1 MDEQQVTMAHE
12 GSSAATTT
20 ADLAAGQST
29 RARPISV
36 TLGVGLAPYQRTL
49 PEALVRSGMLRRL
62 FRFGVDLDVFDP
74 NESNSLELVQRFG
87 IYRSA
92 NRVLWAVWRRLPGT
106 RRSRLPIV
114 PGCWMADLLTAA
126 YIPESDIFH
135 SWTAVSLASLK
146 AGKRQKAITLIENPM
161 LHPRHWQREVLA
173 ECDRFGLRPKACD
186 AVLPAALIDRRVREF
201 ELCDCIIVPS
211 EGARQSF
218 EECGC
223 GPKARVVWPGV
234 DHRTYRLPEAGRNS
248 SVFRVCCVG
257 RVELAKGIPYL
268 VEAWKRLRLPN
279 AELVL
284 VGEIRP
290 ELESILNGCASHN
303 IRLAGFVARDSVAEY
318 YQQSSMFVFPSVNEG
333 LALVLLEAMAC
344 GLPVLATER
353 SGAKECVTEGVD
365 GFIVPS
371 RNIDALADAIWWC
384 YHHPDEL
391 AAMGKAARRK
401 VEDQFTLEH
410 YVERQIAMY
419 RRLVAG

>member
-62 FRFGVDLDVFDP
+62 FRFGVDLDVLDP

-146 AGKRQKAITLIENPM
+146 
-161 LHPRHWQREVLA
+161 
-173 ECDRFGLRPKACD
+173 
-186 AVLPAALIDRRVREF
+186 
-201 ELCDCIIVPS
+201 
-211 EGARQSF
+211 
-218 EECGC
+218 
-223 GPKARVVWPGV
+223 
-234 DHRTYRLPEAGRNS
+234 
-248 SVFRVCCVG
+248 
-257 RVELAKGIPYL
+257 
-268 VEAWKRLRLPN
+268 
-279 AELVL
+279 
-284 VGEIRP
+284 
-290 ELESILNGCASHN
+290 
-303 IRLAGFVARDSVAEY
+303 
-318 YQQSSMFVFPSVNEG
+318 
-333 LALVLLEAMAC
+333 
-344 GLPVLATER
+344 
-353 SGAKECVTEGVD
+353 
-365 GFIVPS
+365 
-371 RNIDALADAIWWC
+371 
-384 YHHPDEL
+384 
-391 AAMGKAARRK
+391 
-401 VEDQFTLEH
+401 
-410 YVERQIAMY
+410 
-419 RRLVAG
+419 